1 MTIKI
6 LKAMKT
12 QIATIFAAL
21 VLSAGI
27 AETTHAAPAAHDN
40 AVVLNDVSSIN
51 KIEVYGNVKLYISSG
66 RADQVKV
73 YNKYYA
79 ESALVQD
86 KSGSLR
92 IASYKPEQL
101 VVWVT
106 VNDLRSVSA
115 YDNAVVESFDKFSN
129 IDFSLD
135 LHNRA
140 TARMNV
146 DAFDVNV
153 KVSDDA
159 KVNLSGSVTNYDMSY
174 DNAENVNYTEL
185 QAIHTSK
192 TPTGIT
198 AAVKASDDEFAWLAN
213 LK

>member
-1 MTIKI
+1 
-6 LKAMKT
+6 MKT

-21 VLSAGI
+21 VLSTGI
-27 AETTHAAPAAHDN
+27 AKTTYAAPAVNDN
-40 AVVLNDVSSIN
+40 AIVLNDVSSIS
-51 KIEVYGNVKLYISSG
+51 KIEVYGNVKLYITSG
-66 RADQVKV
+66 KADQVKV

-79 ESALVQD
+79 ENALVQD
-86 KSGSLR
+86 KSGVLR

-115 YDNAVVESFDKFSN
+115 FDNATVESFHTFSN
-129 IDFSLD
+129 IDFALD
-135 LHNRA
+135 LHNQA
-140 TARMNV
+140 TAKMDI
-146 DAFDVNV
+146 DAFGINV

-159 KVNLSGSVTNYDMSY
+159 KASLSGSVTNCSMSY
-174 DNAENVNYTEL
+174 DDAGDISYADL
-185 QAIHTSK
+185 QAVRTAK
-192 TPTGIT
+192 TQTGIT